1 MGPNWRKK
9 AVSISIPTASVRPSR
24 VNSLNS
30 SALQTPTY
38 AQIQDAIQRTVPILY
53 LQRAPT
59 LPWTLPPVPET
70 SSLPELQGSWF
81 LGGQGSISQTAP
93 VGGHF
98 PERLRDKGIR
108 KVLPSGIPK
117 GEARKGGTQVLE
129 KVIFSLPC
137 LLQPPD

>member
-9 AVSISIPTASVRPSR
+9 AVSIPTTSVCPSR
-24 VNSLNS
+24 VNSLNR

-38 AQIQDAIQRTVPILY
+38 TQIQDAIQRTVPILY
-53 LQRAPT
+53 LKRAPT
-59 LPWTLPPVPET
+59 LPWTLPPIAET

-81 LGGQGSISQTAP
+81 LGGQGSISQKAP
-93 VGGHF
+93 AGGHF

-108 KVLPSGIPK
+108 KVLPSRIPK
-117 GEARKGGTQVLE
+117 GEARREGNTGPRESHL
-129 KVIFSLPC
+129 FLSA